1 MYFRQKPVNSQN
13 SYFHRRVPPSVHLVF
28 HLPLKV
34 SCFTVLFARAR
45 RKYLEFPSENQNYAP
60 KNVFFAISLRFC
72 SGFKKHCKTPAKVSG
87 MLPKPSFLHTVSAE
101 NRFFKSPF
109 EKTISS
115 RDRVQK
121 LRTLAFLF
129 WFYSLSFFGKKTLSS
144 RKKKYKL
151 RQRAKNAT
159 SDPIRSTKT
168 VLFRRTCL
176 ITTVFVERIAC
187 GRGVWAAPGT
197 FAATFSS

>member
-1 MYFRQKPVNSQN
+1 MEIVFSLRFCSGRFAEPLFSSTHLALVSPRF
-13 SYFHRRVPPSVHLVF
+13 SPP
-28 HLPLKV
+28 PKV
-34 SCFTVLFARAR
+34 SCFIVLFARVR
-45 RKYLEFPSENQNYAP
+45 RKRLEFPIETQHFASEN
-60 KNVFFAISLRFC
+60 VFLAFSLRFY
-72 SGFKKHCKTPAKVSG
+72 SGFKKHCKTPVKVSG
-87 MLPKPSFLHTVSAE
+87 MLPNPSFLHTVSAE
-101 NRFFKSPF
+101 NRFFKSSF

-129 WFYSLSFFGKKTLSS
+129 GFYSVSFFGKKTLSS
-144 RKKKYKL
+144 RKKKYKV

-187 GRGVWAAPGT
+187 GR
-197 FAATFSS
+197 